1 LISDL
6 KNSVIMLEKELKI
19 VSENSKREIELYKKQ
34 AAEAIKQLTNFQQSK
49 EYVNNMD
56 KA

>member
-1 LISDL
+1 
-6 KNSVIMLEKELKI
+6 MLEKELKI

>member
-1 LISDL
+1 
-6 KNSVIMLEKELKI
+6 MLEKELKI

-34 AAEAIKQLTNFQQSK
+34 AAEAIQQLTNFQQSK